1 MEEKERGYLLG
12 IVGALIGGLIGTIP
26 WIILYVYANMIY
38 SLLALFVA
46 MAALKG
52 YELFKGKVDK
62 KLPYI
67 IGAISIICITVAT
80 LVIIPN
86 LLLVKEIGTTSLAN
100 FKLLYADSEFAGA
113 IIGDYI
119 MSLLFTI
126 LGISGVFAS
135 IKKQVNNGSKKI
147 DLNYNEN
154 AVSDEELT
162 KIKEIFVKYNALD
175 KHNAISKDTLL
186 RENADLEEKINYLVS
201 IGVVKVYK
209 KEYYYNE
216 KSENKKANKAKSWI
230 IVAVVFFIL
239 LGVGIFSS
247 SLSNDNDTNNTNDA
261 TETRI
266 ITYDIPAGYQEY
278 DYDDETGTGWYY
290 LPKKDLSGESGGIDV
305 SYATDATLLEN
316 IEVVK
321 ESLNSSFTEAGYTVI
336 SSNDT
341 ENDKGYR
348 VLEYTITIDNYEE
361 YIYYIFNGDDYA
373 IVDGIEYTD
382 TKNSTIKK
390 STKEIAETLKW
401 NE

>member
-1 MEEKERGYLLG
+1 MEEKQKGYLLG

-38 SLLALFVA
+38 SLLAFIVA

-67 IGAISIICITVAT
+67 IGAISIICITIAT

-135 IKKQVNNGSKKI
+135 IKKQVNNGSQKI

-154 AVSDEELT
+154 AVSDEDRT
-162 KIKEIFVKYNALD
+162 QIKEIFVKYNALD
-175 KHNAISKDTLL
+175 KHNAISKETIL
-186 RENADLEEKINYLVS
+186 RENEDLEEKINYLVS
-201 IGVVKVYK
+201 IGIIKIYK
-209 KEYYYNE
+209 KEYYYN
-216 KSENKKANKAKSWI
+216 KKNENKKVSKTKSWVI
-230 IVAVVFFIL
+230 IAIVFAVL

-247 SLSNDNDTNNTNDA
+247 SLSDDNQKEIEEN
-261 TETRI
+261 RV
-266 ITYDIPAGYQEY
+266 ITYNIPKGYQEY

-290 LPKKDLSGESGGIDV
+290 LPKKDLSGDSGGIDV

-316 IEVVK
+316 IDVLK
-321 ESLNSSFTEAGYTVI
+321 DSINNSFTTAGYKVI
-336 SSNDT
+336 NSNDT
-341 ENDKGYR
+341 ENSLGYR
-348 VLEYTITIDNYEE
+348 VLEYVIEIEDYKE
-361 YIYYIFNGDDYA
+361 YIYYIFNDDDYA

-382 TKNSTIKK
+382 KK
-390 STKEIAETLKW
+390 DNTVESAAKEIANSLKW
-401 NE
+401 NK

>member
-1 MEEKERGYLLG
+1 MEEKQKGYLLG

-38 SLLALFVA
+38 SLLAFIVA

-67 IGAISIICITVAT
+67 IGAISIICITIAT

-135 IKKQVNNGSKKI
+135 IKKQVNNGSQKI

-154 AVSDEELT
+154 AVSNEERAQ
-162 KIKEIFVKYNALD
+162 IKEIFVKYNALD

-186 RENADLEEKINYLVS
+186 RENEDLEEKINYLVS
-201 IGVVKVYK
+201 IGIVKIYK

-216 KSENKKANKAKSWI
+216 KNENKKVNKTKSWVI
-230 IVAVVFFIL
+230 IAIVFAVL
-239 LGVGIFSS
+239 LGIGIFSS
-247 SLSNDNDTNNTNDA
+247 SLSDNNQKEV
-261 TETRI
+261 TENRV
-266 ITYDIPAGYQEY
+266 ITYDIPKGYQEY

-290 LPKKDLSGESGGIDV
+290 LPKKDLSGESGGVDV

-316 IEVVK
+316 IDVLK
-321 ESLNSSFTEAGYTVI
+321 GSLNDSFTTAGYKVI

-348 VLEYTITIDNYEE
+348 VLEYVITIENYKE

-373 IVDGIEYTD
+373 IVDGIEYADKKDSTVETA
-382 TKNSTIKK
+382 TKKIANS
-390 STKEIAETLKW
+390 LKW
-401 NE
+401 NK

>member
-1 MEEKERGYLLG
+1 MEEKQKGYLRG

-38 SLLALFVA
+38 SLLAFIVA

-52 YELFKGKVDK
+52 YELFKGKIDK

-67 IGAISIICITVAT
+67 IGAISIICITIAT

-100 FKLLYADSEFAGA
+100 FKLLYVDSEFAGA

-135 IKKQVNNGSKKI
+135 IKKQVNNGSQKI

-154 AVSDEELT
+154 AVSDEDRT
-162 KIKEIFVKYNALD
+162 QIKEIFVKYNALD
-175 KHNAISKDTLL
+175 KHNAISKETLL
-186 RENADLEEKINYLVS
+186 RENEDLEEKINYLVS
-201 IGVVKVYK
+201 IGIIKIYK

-216 KSENKKANKAKSWI
+216 KNENKKVSKTKSWVI
-230 IVAVVFFIL
+230 IAIVFAVL

-247 SLSNDNDTNNTNDA
+247 SLSDNNQKET
-261 TETRI
+261 TENRV
-266 ITYDIPAGYQEY
+266 ITYSIPKGYQEY

-290 LPKKDLSGESGGIDV
+290 LPKKDLSGDSGGIYV
-305 SYATDATLLEN
+305 SYATDAALLEN
-316 IEVVK
+316 IDVLK
-321 ESLNSSFTEAGYTVI
+321 DSINNSFTTAGYKVI
-336 SSNDT
+336 SSNDA
-341 ENDKGYR
+341 ENDKGYK
-348 VLEYTITIDNYEE
+348 VLEYVIEIEDYKE
-361 YIYYIFNGDDYA
+361 YIYYIFNDDDYA

-382 TKNSTIKK
+382 KK
-390 STKEIAETLKW
+390 DNTVESATKEIANSLKW
-401 NE
+401 NK

>member
-1 MEEKERGYLLG
+1 MEEKQKGYLLG

-38 SLLALFVA
+38 SLLAFIVA

-52 YELFKGKVDK
+52 YELFKGKIDK

-67 IGAISIICITVAT
+67 IGTISIICITIAT

-135 IKKQVNNGSKKI
+135 IKKQVNNGSQKI

-154 AVSDEELT
+154 AVSDEDRT
-162 KIKEIFVKYNALD
+162 QIKEIFVKYNALD
-175 KHNAISKDTLL
+175 KHNAISKETLL
-186 RENADLEEKINYLVS
+186 RENEDLEEKINYLVS
-201 IGVVKVYK
+201 IGIIKIYK
-209 KEYYYNE
+209 KDYYYNE
-216 KSENKKANKAKSWI
+216 KNENKKVSKTKSWVI
-230 IVAVVFFIL
+230 IAIVFAVL

-247 SLSNDNDTNNTNDA
+247 SLSDDNQKET
-261 TETRI
+261 TENRV
-266 ITYDIPAGYQEY
+266 ITYSIPKGYQEY

-290 LPKKDLSGESGGIDV
+290 LPKKDLSGDSGGIDV

-316 IEVVK
+316 IDVLK
-321 ESLNSSFTEAGYTVI
+321 DSINNSFTTAGYKVI
-336 SSNDT
+336 SSNDA
-341 ENDKGYR
+341 ENDKGYK
-348 VLEYTITIDNYEE
+348 VLEYVIEIEDYKE
-361 YIYYIFNGDDYA
+361 YIYYIFNDDDYA

-382 TKNSTIKK
+382 KK
-390 STKEIAETLKW
+390 DNTVESATKEIANSLKW
-401 NE
+401 NK

>member
-1 MEEKERGYLLG
+1 MEEKQKGYLLG

-38 SLLALFVA
+38 SLLAFIVA

-52 YELFKGKVDK
+52 YELFKGKIDK

-67 IGAISIICITVAT
+67 IGTISIICITIAT

-126 LGISGVFAS
+126 LGISGFFAS
-135 IKKQVNNGSKKI
+135 IKKQVNNGSQKI

-154 AVSDEELT
+154 AVSDEDRT
-162 KIKEIFVKYNALD
+162 QIKEIFVKYNALD
-175 KHNAISKDTLL
+175 KHNAISKETLL
-186 RENADLEEKINYLVS
+186 RENEDLEEKINYLVS
-201 IGVVKVYK
+201 IGIIKIYK
-209 KEYYYNE
+209 KDYYYNE
-216 KSENKKANKAKSWI
+216 KNENKKVSKTKSWVI
-230 IVAVVFFIL
+230 IAIVFAVL

-247 SLSNDNDTNNTNDA
+247 SLSDDNQKET
-261 TETRI
+261 TENRV
-266 ITYDIPAGYQEY
+266 ITYSIPKGYQEY

-290 LPKKDLSGESGGIDV
+290 LPKKDLSGDSGGIDV

-316 IEVVK
+316 IDVLK
-321 ESLNSSFTEAGYTVI
+321 DSINNSFTTAGYKVI
-336 SSNDT
+336 SSNDA
-341 ENDKGYR
+341 ENDKGYK
-348 VLEYTITIDNYEE
+348 VLEYVIEIEDYKE
-361 YIYYIFNGDDYA
+361 YIYYIFNDDDYA

-382 TKNSTIKK
+382 KK
-390 STKEIAETLKW
+390 DNTVESATKEIANSLKW
-401 NE
+401 NK

>member
-1 MEEKERGYLLG
+1 MEEKQKGYLLG

-38 SLLALFVA
+38 SLLAFIVA

-67 IGAISIICITVAT
+67 IGAISIICITIAT

-135 IKKQVNNGSKKI
+135 IKKQVNNGSQKI

-154 AVSDEELT
+154 AVSNEERAQ
-162 KIKEIFVKYNALD
+162 IKEIFVKYNALD
-175 KHNAISKDTLL
+175 KHNAINKDTLL
-186 RENADLEEKINYLVS
+186 RENEDLEEKINYLVS
-201 IGVVKVYK
+201 IGIVKIYK

-216 KSENKKANKAKSWI
+216 KNENKKVNKTKSWVI
-230 IVAVVFFIL
+230 IAIVFAVL
-239 LGVGIFSS
+239 LGIGIFSS
-247 SLSNDNDTNNTNDA
+247 SLSDNNQKEV
-261 TETRI
+261 TENRV
-266 ITYDIPAGYQEY
+266 ITYNIPKGYQEY

-290 LPKKDLSGESGGIDV
+290 LPKKDLSGESGGVDV

-316 IEVVK
+316 IDVLK
-321 ESLNSSFTEAGYTVI
+321 GSLNDSFTTAGYKVI

-348 VLEYTITIDNYEE
+348 VLEYVITIENYKE

-373 IVDGIEYTD
+373 IVDGIEYADKKDSTVETA
-382 TKNSTIKK
+382 TKKIANS
-390 STKEIAETLKW
+390 LKW
-401 NE
+401 NK

>member
-1 MEEKERGYLLG
+1 MEEKQKGYLLG

-38 SLLALFVA
+38 SLLAFIVA
-46 MAALKG
+46 IAALKG

-67 IGAISIICITVAT
+67 IGAISIICITIAT

-135 IKKQVNNGSKKI
+135 IKKQVNNGSQKI

-154 AVSDEELT
+154 AVSNEERAQ
-162 KIKEIFVKYNALD
+162 IKEIFVKYNALD

-186 RENADLEEKINYLVS
+186 RENEDLEEKINYLVS
-201 IGVVKVYK
+201 IGIVKIYK

-216 KSENKKANKAKSWI
+216 KNENKKFNKTKSWVI
-230 IVAVVFFIL
+230 IAIVFAVL
-239 LGVGIFSS
+239 LGIGIFSS
-247 SLSNDNDTNNTNDA
+247 SLSDNNQKEV
-261 TETRI
+261 TENRV
-266 ITYDIPAGYQEY
+266 ITYDIPKGYQEY

-290 LPKKDLSGESGGIDV
+290 LPKKDLSGESGGVDV

-316 IEVVK
+316 IDVLK
-321 ESLNSSFTEAGYTVI
+321 GSLNDSFTTAGYKVI

-348 VLEYTITIDNYEE
+348 VLEYVITIENYKE

-373 IVDGIEYTD
+373 IVDGIEYADKKDSTVETA
-382 TKNSTIKK
+382 TKKIANS
-390 STKEIAETLKW
+390 LKW
-401 NE
+401 NK

>member
-1 MEEKERGYLLG
+1 MEEKQKGYLLG

-38 SLLALFVA
+38 SLLAFIVA

-67 IGAISIICITVAT
+67 IGAISIICITIAT

-135 IKKQVNNGSKKI
+135 IKKQVNNGSQKI

-154 AVSDEELT
+154 AVSDEERT
-162 KIKEIFVKYNALD
+162 QIKEIFVKYNALD
-175 KHNAISKDTLL
+175 KHNAISKETLL
-186 RENADLEEKINYLVS
+186 RENEDLEEKINYLVS
-201 IGVVKVYK
+201 IGIIKIYK

-216 KSENKKANKAKSWI
+216 KNENKKISKTKSWVI
-230 IVAVVFFIL
+230 IAIVFAVL

-247 SLSNDNDTNNTNDA
+247 SLSDDNQKET
-261 TETRI
+261 TENRV
-266 ITYDIPAGYQEY
+266 ITYSIPKGYQEY

-290 LPKKDLSGESGGIDV
+290 LPKKDLSGDSGGIDV

-316 IEVVK
+316 IDVLK
-321 ESLNSSFTEAGYTVI
+321 DSINNSFTTAGYKVI
-336 SSNDT
+336 SSNDI

-348 VLEYTITIDNYEE
+348 VLEYVIEIEDYKE
-361 YIYYIFNGDDYA
+361 YIYYIFNDDDYA

-382 TKNSTIKK
+382 KK
-390 STKEIAETLKW
+390 DNTVESATKEIANSLKW
-401 NE
+401 NK

>member
-1 MEEKERGYLLG
+1 MEEKQKGYLLG

-26 WIILYVYANMIY
+26 WIILYVYANMVY
-38 SLLALFVA
+38 SLLAFIVA

-67 IGAISIICITVAT
+67 IGAISIICITIAT

-135 IKKQVNNGSKKI
+135 IKKQVNNGSQKI

-154 AVSDEELT
+154 AVSDEERT
-162 KIKEIFVKYNALD
+162 QIKEIFVKYNALD
-175 KHNAISKDTLL
+175 KHNAISKETLL
-186 RENADLEEKINYLVS
+186 REKEDLEEKINYLVS
-201 IGVVKVYK
+201 IGIIKIYK

-216 KSENKKANKAKSWI
+216 KNENKKVSKTKSWVI
-230 IVAVVFFIL
+230 IAIVFAVL

-247 SLSNDNDTNNTNDA
+247 SLSDDNQKET
-261 TETRI
+261 TENRVI
-266 ITYDIPAGYQEY
+266 SYSIPKGYQEY

-290 LPKKDLSGESGGIDV
+290 LPKKDLSGDSGGIDV

-316 IEVVK
+316 IDVLK
-321 ESLNSSFTEAGYTVI
+321 DSINNSFTTAGYKVI
-336 SSNDT
+336 NSNDI

-348 VLEYTITIDNYEE
+348 VLEYVITIEDYKE
-361 YIYYIFNGDDYA
+361 YIYYIFNDDDYA

-382 TKNSTIKK
+382 KK
-390 STKEIAETLKW
+390 DNNIESATKEIANSLKW
-401 NE
+401 NK

>member
-1 MEEKERGYLLG
+1 MEEKQKGYLLG

-38 SLLALFVA
+38 SLLAFIVA

-67 IGAISIICITVAT
+67 IGAISIICITIAT

-135 IKKQVNNGSKKI
+135 IKKQVNNGSQKI

-154 AVSDEELT
+154 AVSDEDRT
-162 KIKEIFVKYNALD
+162 QIKEIFVKYNALD
-175 KHNAISKDTLL
+175 KHNTISKETLL
-186 RENADLEEKINYLVS
+186 RENEDLEEKINYLVS
-201 IGVVKVYK
+201 IGIIKIYK

-216 KSENKKANKAKSWI
+216 KNENKKVSKTKSWVI
-230 IVAVVFFIL
+230 IAIVFAVL

-247 SLSNDNDTNNTNDA
+247 SLSDDNQKET
-261 TETRI
+261 TENRV
-266 ITYDIPAGYQEY
+266 ITYSIPKGYQEY

-290 LPKKDLSGESGGIDV
+290 LPKKDLSGDSGGIDV

-316 IEVVK
+316 IDVLK
-321 ESLNSSFTEAGYTVI
+321 DSINNSFTTAGYKVI
-336 SSNDT
+336 SSNDI

-348 VLEYTITIDNYEE
+348 VLEYVIEIEDYKE
-361 YIYYIFNGDDYA
+361 YIYYIFNDDDYA

-382 TKNSTIKK
+382 KK
-390 STKEIAETLKW
+390 DNTVESATKEIANSLKW
-401 NE
+401 NK

>member
-1 MEEKERGYLLG
+1 MEEKQKGYLLG

-38 SLLALFVA
+38 SLLAFIVA

-67 IGAISIICITVAT
+67 IGAISIICITIAT

-135 IKKQVNNGSKKI
+135 IKKQVNNGSQKI

-154 AVSDEELT
+154 AVSDEERT
-162 KIKEIFVKYNALD
+162 QIKEIFVKYNALD
-175 KHNAISKDTLL
+175 KHNAISKETLL
-186 RENADLEEKINYLVS
+186 REKEDLEEKINYLVS
-201 IGVVKVYK
+201 IGIIKIYK

-216 KSENKKANKAKSWI
+216 KNENKKVSKTKSWVI
-230 IVAVVFFIL
+230 IAIVFAVL

-247 SLSNDNDTNNTNDA
+247 SLSDDNQKET
-261 TETRI
+261 TENRVI
-266 ITYDIPAGYQEY
+266 SYSIPKGYQEY

-290 LPKKDLSGESGGIDV
+290 LPKKDLSGDSGGIDV

-316 IEVVK
+316 IDVLK
-321 ESLNSSFTEAGYTVI
+321 DSINNSFTTAGYKVI
-336 SSNDT
+336 NSNDI

-348 VLEYTITIDNYEE
+348 VLEYVITIEDYKE
-361 YIYYIFNGDDYA
+361 YIYYIFNDDDYA

-382 TKNSTIKK
+382 KK
-390 STKEIAETLKW
+390 DNNIESATKEIANSLKW
-401 NE
+401 NK

>member
-1 MEEKERGYLLG
+1 MEEKPKGYLLG

-38 SLLALFVA
+38 SLLAFIVA
-46 MAALKG
+46 MTALKG

-67 IGAISIICITVAT
+67 IGAISIICITIAT

-135 IKKQVNNGSKKI
+135 IKKQVNNGSQKI

-154 AVSDEELT
+154 AVSDEERT
-162 KIKEIFVKYNALD
+162 QIKEIFVKYNALD
-175 KHNAISKDTLL
+175 KHNTISKETLL
-186 RENADLEEKINYLVS
+186 RENEDLEEKINYLVS
-201 IGVVKVYK
+201 IGIIKIYK

-216 KSENKKANKAKSWI
+216 KNENKKVSKTKSWVI
-230 IVAVVFFIL
+230 IAIVFAVL

-247 SLSNDNDTNNTNDA
+247 SLSDDNQKET
-261 TETRI
+261 TENKV
-266 ITYDIPAGYQEY
+266 ITYSIPKGYQEY

-290 LPKKDLSGESGGIDV
+290 LPKKDLSGDSGGIDV

-316 IEVVK
+316 IDLLK
-321 ESLNSSFTEAGYTVI
+321 DSINNSFTTAGYKVI
-336 SSNDT
+336 NNNDT
-341 ENDKGYR
+341 ENSLGYR
-348 VLEYTITIDNYEE
+348 VLEYVIEIEDYKE
-361 YIYYIFNGDDYA
+361 YIYYIFNDDDYA

-382 TKNSTIKK
+382 KK
-390 STKEIAETLKW
+390 DNTVESATKEIANSLKW
-401 NE
+401 NK

>member
-1 MEEKERGYLLG
+1 MEEKQKGYLLG

-38 SLLALFVA
+38 SLLAFIVA

-67 IGAISIICITVAT
+67 IGAISIICITIAT

-135 IKKQVNNGSKKI
+135 IKKQVNNGSQKI

-154 AVSDEELT
+154 AVSDEDRT
-162 KIKEIFVKYNALD
+162 QIKEIFVKYNALD
-175 KHNAISKDTLL
+175 KHNTISKETLL
-186 RENADLEEKINYLVS
+186 RENEDLEEKINYLVS
-201 IGVVKVYK
+201 IGIIKIYK

-216 KSENKKANKAKSWI
+216 KNENKKVSKTKSWVI
-230 IVAVVFFIL
+230 IAIVFAVL

-247 SLSNDNDTNNTNDA
+247 SLSDDNQKET
-261 TETRI
+261 TENRV
-266 ITYDIPAGYQEY
+266 ITYSIPKGYQEY

-290 LPKKDLSGESGGIDV
+290 LPKKDLSGDSGGIDV

-316 IEVVK
+316 IDVLK
-321 ESLNSSFTEAGYTVI
+321 DSINNSFTTAGYKVI
-336 SSNDT
+336 SSNDI

-348 VLEYTITIDNYEE
+348 VLEYVIEIEDYKE
-361 YIYYIFNGDDYA
+361 YIYYIFNDDDYA

-382 TKNSTIKK
+382 KKDNTIE
-390 STKEIAETLKW
+390 SATKEIANSLKW
-401 NE
+401 NK